1 MDDPE
6 GRFEN
11 KDFIDVETVEL
22 IICKFLINLPEE
34 EKQFPRLFINIKEAC
49 YYYADNYFAI
59 TPEITN

>member
-1 MDDPE
+1 
-6 GRFEN
+6 
-11 KDFIDVETVEL
+11 L
-22 IICKFLINLPEE
+22 IICKFLINLPPE